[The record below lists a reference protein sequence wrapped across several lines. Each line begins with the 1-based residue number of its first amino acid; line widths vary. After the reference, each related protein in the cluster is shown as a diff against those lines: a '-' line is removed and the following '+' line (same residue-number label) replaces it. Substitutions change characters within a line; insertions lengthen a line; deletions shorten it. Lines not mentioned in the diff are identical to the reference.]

1 MTNNNKLV
9 IICSQLRGDLMDK
22 ETDKLIKEAKI
33 QIELLKEEIKEKELE
48 LSVLLE
54 KLKEEEK

>member
-1 MTNNNKLV
+1 MNN
-9 IICSQLRGDLMDK
+9 

-54 KLKEEEK
+54 RLKEAEK